1 MTKRKVSRFF
11 LLAAAFCAFTAS
23 GDEREVRELKVY
35 GRRAYK
41 KPIKFDRGD
50 GKYRLSGEF
59 RTDGEPAEV
68 SLGVEFYD
76 KNGDQIY
83 PFLYTAFPGTETTLV
98 KPLRK
103 GDTTLVVKDARNWNA
118 KLGKLAVPDATFKE
132 LGVHPRDVALEF
144 RTLKKTAE
152 GYELV
157 LVKPVKFDL
166 PAGAVVRQHT
176 GVPPFNAGWRRMI
189 GGKWT
194 RLEKVF
200 WGGHSDHFIPRSA
213 VTAKVFI
220 HAERGAKVY
229 FRDLGFFPWDHSTAR
244 TKGFREFD
252 YLQLYFEGKGKPIL
266 SADGGTAWRMKPQA
280 TFRRTDLRFE
290 ARRADQIEALV
301 TADTPGMLGTF
312 VYGYDGKKNFLIP
325 RATPVIP
332 DGKPHWVI
340 VHPRYPSNDSIVTAI
355 DFGWRNLWGGTV
367 RIEKVRVLESE
378 NFIPDAAN
386 VPRGVPI
393 HLDYLWGGREY
404 LLRWTGPGS
413 GIITCENPGM
423 KITWLDAEDRE
434 IGSTELPAGYEILKF
449 SPPAT
454 TARGVLTVNPGGKGW
469 PEINEDRDPRETL
482 WRGEWIWTQ
491 AEKGP
496 ENTTVWFER
505 EFDLPADAVIRDAVV
520 FAAADDHSE
529 IYVNGQYAGPGGNHH
544 EGARRDVAK
553 YLKPGRNRLTIKV
566 RNDGGFGM
574 LLANLFFELAGDEN
588 DRYLGMIGNE
598 RHVVTDGKWKFAVGD
613 EKPSEI
619 KNPAVVI
626 AAAHEKY
633 PRLNPVYLGPR
644 TKLELLS
651 AARNSFTAR
660 AVRVLFLSPRIPEDL
675 PGALQYRLVPAEGG
689 EARRIRLATKVTR
702 EGELCRFEYAPP
714 FLMTGG
720 KFKLYLD
727 DDRVYVA
734 DGAPVGE
741 VTVTPPAP
749 AELAQARYEFDGGRI
764 RLRVGER
771 VMTPF
776 FWKFPGNF
784 PRSYLG
790 KAEQVVTAH
799 AAGYDN
805 VALSTEFPRFWVA
818 PDKFD
823 FSNLDAQV
831 EQVLT
836 LNPNAVLMIQIGC
849 FMPDWW
855 LQSNPDDV
863 SARDDGAPRD
873 KNYERQ
879 ALSSQKWL
887 RDARIPLAAFVEHVK
902 KSPYAD
908 RVWAVNVAENTN
920 WEWFW
925 WNGSRY
931 KGDKPFF
938 SGFAPADTATFR
950 MHLKR
955 KYATDA
961 ELAKAW
967 KQPGVTLD
975 TAVMP
980 TAAEINGSHAGAL
993 LDVEKDKR
1001 VIDWFEY
1008 RNASLGEAF
1017 ISLCRDVKE
1026 LSDGKWLAGGYFGY
1040 FLGLSGGSGHPI
1052 HDVGHNSFLEA
1063 ARSPFVDFVRAPAA
1077 YGKRRLGLSDGN
1089 SIPFDT
1095 FLSRKKAVY
1104 VECDLRSALKE
1115 DPAGYGDVPIA
1126 RPATLR
1132 QNIDIMNRTFGMMCA
1147 TGCAYYWYDITGGA
1161 YLHPAY
1167 TAQLRKQMELYA
1179 GLPPA
1184 RGTTPTDIMAVGDR
1198 DTVYYTRRNNGKDA
1212 VLEAAA
1218 QCMTNTL
1225 PHLGAPFGVGT
1236 TDDLLEPGLIPPRK
1250 FYIVFNAWMLP
1261 GAKRAALLKRFE
1273 AEKASVLWLYA
1284 AGASRPDA
1292 GPRAEWCG
1300 DFLGLKVR
1308 MDKTLRRPKLVP
1320 DKSFGAAEWTTL
1332 RKSSPW
1338 FVPVSGFDAVL
1349 GRDENGDPALV
1360 ELKRNGATHYFSM
1373 LPDLPVGV
1381 VRELAR
1387 RAGVHLYTPDTRDPA
1402 WVGNDLVFIHTATA
1416 GEKRVTTPP
1425 GTKLRRILGGLPK
1438 DEYASGEAWPGE
1450 AGRTY
1455 GFQVV
1460 KE

>member
-1 MTKRKVSRFF
+1 MSILKKWLS
-11 LLAAAFCAFTAS
+11 LSLAAFCMLLARAEAPRQLPDGSF
-23 GDEREVRELKVY
+23 ELKVY
-35 GRRAYK
+35 GKRAYK
-41 KPIKFDRGD
+41 APVKLEPDWMYD
-50 GKYRLSGEF
+50 LHGEF
-59 RTDGEPAEV
+59 RTDGEPTEV
-68 SLGVEFYD
+68 SLGIEFYD

-83 PFLYTAFPGTETTLV
+83 PFIFTAFPGTETTLV
-98 KPLRK
+98 KPVGK
-103 GDTTLVVKDARNWNA
+103 GDTTLVVKDAANWNA
-118 KLGKLAVPDATFKE
+118 KLGKLAVPAATFKE

-144 RTLKKTAE
+144 KTLKKVDD
-152 GYELV
+152 GYELT
-157 LVKPVKFDL
+157 LVRPVKFDL
-166 PAGAVVRQHT
+166 PAGAVIRQHT
-176 GVPPFNAGWRRMI
+176 GMPPFNAGWRRMV

-194 RLEKVF
+194 RIDNGFYPGFDFDRVMPP
-200 WGGHSDHFIPRSA
+200 GT
-213 VTAKVFI
+213 VTGRIFI
-220 HAERGAKVY
+220 HAAKGVTVY
-229 FRDLGFFPWDHSTAR
+229 FRNVGIKPCFGGICVAPRDKIVP
-244 TKGFREFD
+244 
-252 YLQLYFEGKGKPIL
+252 LYFAGKGKPVL
-266 SADGGTAWRMKPQA
+266 TSDGGTAWAMKPQDA
-280 TFRRTDLRFE
+280 LRRTDVRIK
-290 ARRADQIEALV
+290 AADAAQIEALV

-312 VYGYDGKKNFLIP
+312 VYGFDGKKNFMIP

-340 VHPRYPSNDSIVTAI
+340 VRPRYPSPDSVVTAL

-367 RIEKVRVLESE
+367 RIENVRVLEE
-378 NFIPDAAN
+378 RNL
-386 VPRGVPI
+386 VPGAELRLFEQPI
-393 HLDYLWGGREY
+393 VMDYFWGGRDYMLEW
-404 LLRWTGPGS
+404 LNGNS
-413 GIITCENPGM
+413 GGAPKVSI
-423 KITWLDAEDRE
+423 KWLDADDRE
-434 IGSTELPAGYEILKF
+434 IGSTELPAGHTSLKF

-454 TARGVLTVNPGGKGW
+454 TARGVLTEHSYGTGYPLIRELRP
-469 PEINEDRDPRETL
+469 PEVDN
-482 WRGEWIWTQ
+482 WQGEWIWSQ
-491 AEKGP
+491 VEKGP
-496 ENTTVWFER
+496 ENTTLWFAR
-505 EFDLPADAVIRDAVV
+505 EFDLPDVPVEDAVA
-520 FAAADDHSE
+520 FAAADDHSN
-529 IYVNGQYAGPGGNHH
+529 IYINGKAAGAGGDHH
-544 EGARRDVAK
+544 EGARRDVTR
-553 YLKPGRNRLTIKV
+553 LLRPGKNTFTVEV
-566 RNDGGFGM
+566 RNDTGFGM
-574 LLANLFFELAGDEN
+574 LLANLYITLPGGD
-588 DRYLGMIGNE
+588 RRI
-598 RHVVTDGKWKFAVGD
+598 VTDGKWKYTAD
-613 EKPSEI
+613 PDKHW
-619 KNPAVVI
+619 NPDTPVVVI
-626 AAAHEKY
+626 AGAADKY
-633 PRLNPVYLGPR
+633 PRLNPVYIGRR
-644 TKLELLS
+644 TALELVS
-651 AARNSFTAR
+651 TGKGFFTAR
-660 AVRVLFLSPRIPEDL
+660 AKNELGKL
-675 PGALQYRLVPAEGG
+675 PGALQYRLVPAGGG
-689 EARRIRLATKVTR
+689 EVRRIMLATKVTR
-702 EGELCRFEYAPP
+702 DGDLYRFEYTPP
-714 FLMTGG
+714 FLMKGG
-720 KFKLYLD
+720 TFKLYLD
-727 DDRVYVA
+727 DDRLYVA
-734 DGAPVGE
+734 DSAAEPPSNEDDRTVLGRAPVGE
-741 VTVTPPAP
+741 VTVTPPAQ
-749 AELAQARYEFDGGRI
+749 AKLAQAGYEFNGGRI
-764 RLRVGER
+764 KLRVGER

-784 PRSYLG
+784 PRSFLG

-836 LNPNAVLMIQIGC
+836 LNPDAVLMIQIGC

-855 LQSNPDDV
+855 LAANPDDV

-955 KYATDA
+955 KYANDA
-961 ELAKAW
+961 ELAAAW

-975 TAVMP
+975 TATMP
-980 TAAEINGSHAGAL
+980 KASEINGSHAGAL
-993 LDVEKDKR
+993 LDVERDKR

-1017 ISLCRDVKE
+1017 ISLCRDLKE
-1026 LSDGKWLAGGYFGY
+1026 LSGCKWLAGGYFGY
-1040 FLGLSGGSGHPI
+1040 FLGLASGSGHPI
-1052 HDVGHNSFLEA
+1052 HDVGHNSFLEVA
-1063 ARSPFVDFVRAPAA
+1063 KSPFVDFVRAPAN

-1095 FLSRKKAVY
+1095 FLARKKVVY

-1167 TAQLRKQMELYA
+1167 TAQLRKQMEIYA

-1184 RGTTPTDIMAVGDR
+1184 TGTTPTEIMAVGDR

-1218 QCMTNTL
+1218 QGVVNTL
-1225 PHLGAPFGVGT
+1225 PYVGAPFGVGC

-1250 FYIVFNAWMLP
+1250 FYIMFNAWMLP
-1261 GAKRAALLKRFE
+1261 EAKRAALLKRFE
-1273 AEKASVLWLYA
+1273 SEKAHVLWLYA
-1284 AGASRPDA
+1284 AGASRPEV
-1292 GPRAEWCG
+1292 GPRAEYCA

-1308 MDKTLRRPKLVP
+1308 MDEKSRRPKFVP
-1320 DKSFGAAEWTTL
+1320 DDKFGGPSGESI
-1332 RKSSPW
+1332 RKSAPW
-1338 FVPVSGFDAVL
+1338 FVPVSGFDEVL

-1360 ELKRNGATHYFSM
+1360 SLKRNGATHYFST
-1373 LPDLPVGV
+1373 LPNLPVEA

-1387 RAGVHLYTPDTRDPA
+1387 RAGVFLYTPDTRDPA
-1402 WVGNDLVFIHTATA
+1402 WIGNDLVFIHTATA
-1416 GEKRVTTPP
+1416 GAKRIALPP
-1425 GTKLRRILGGLPK
+1425 GTKLKRILGGLSK
-1438 DEYASGEAWPGE
+1438 DEFAPGEAWPGE

-1460 KE
+1460 RE

>member
-1 MTKRKVSRFF
+1 MKSKALTAGL
-11 LLAAAFCAFTAS
+11 LLAAAFCAFAVS
-23 GDEREVRELKVY
+23 GADNRVRELKVY

-41 KPIKFDRGD
+41 KPIKLG
-50 GKYRLSGEF
+50 GKFWNLSGEF
-59 RTDGEPAEV
+59 RTDGEPTEV
-68 SLGVEFYD
+68 VLGMELLD
-76 KNGDQIY
+76 KDGNQIY
-83 PFLYTAFPGTETTLV
+83 PFMFTAFPGTETTLV

-103 GDTTLVVKDARNWNA
+103 GDATLVVKDGRNWNA
-118 KLGKLAVPDATFKE
+118 KLGKLAVPASSFKE

-144 RTLKKTAE
+144 KTIKKVGD
-152 GYELV
+152 GYELT

-176 GVPPFNAGWRRMI
+176 GVPPFSAGWRRMV

-194 RLEKVF
+194 WFDKYIFPGTRNGWEVWEK
-200 WGGHSDHFIPRSA
+200 A
-213 VTAKVFI
+213 VTGRIFI
-220 HAERGAKVY
+220 QASPGVTVY
-229 FRDLGFFPWDHSTAR
+229 FRNVECKPVFGGVGTCIPETRRAETLT
-244 TKGFREFD
+244 
-252 YLQLYFEGKGKPIL
+252 LYFAGKGKPVL
-266 SADGGTAWRMKPQA
+266 TPDGGTAWKMKPQA
-280 TFRRTDLRFE
+280 SLRRTDLRFE
-290 ARRADQIEALV
+290 AAEAQQIEALV

-312 VYGYDGKKNFLIP
+312 VYGYDGKKNFMIP

-332 DGKPHWVI
+332 DGRPHWVI
-340 VHPRYPSNDSIVTAI
+340 VHPRYPSDKSVVTAL
-355 DFGWRNLWGGTV
+355 DFGWRNLWGATV
-367 RIEKVRVLESE
+367 RVEKVRVLGEK
-378 NFIPDAAN
+378 NFIPGAEFLRAGEP
-386 VPRGVPI
+386 VF
-393 HLDYLWGGREY
+393 LDYLWGGREY
-404 LLRWTGPGS
+404 LLEWRGGHSDGS
-413 GIITCENPGM
+413 PKVSI
-423 KITWLDAEDRE
+423 KWLDGEDRV
-434 IGSTELPAGYEILKF
+434 IGSTELPAGYATLKF

-454 TARGVLTVNPGGKGW
+454 TARGVLTLAGDALSYRYPS
-469 PEINEDRDPRETL
+469 IREVRPAEL
-482 WRGEWIWTQ
+482 DNWQGEWIWSQ
-491 AEKGP
+491 VEKGP
-496 ENTTVWFER
+496 EHTTVWFER
-505 EFDLPADAVIRDAVV
+505 EFELPDVPVVDAVA

-529 IYVNGQYAGPGGNHH
+529 IYVNGKYAGQGGDHH
-544 EGARRDVAK
+544 EGARRDVARL
-553 YLKPGRNRLTIKV
+553 LKPGKNTFTVKV
-566 RNDGGFGM
+566 RNDTGFGM
-574 LLANLFFELAGDEN
+574 LLANLYIALPGGD
-588 DRYLGMIGNE
+588 RRI
-598 RHVVTDGKWKFAVGD
+598 VTDGEWKYAVGD

-619 KNPAVVI
+619 KDQAVVI

-633 PRLNPVYLGPR
+633 LRLNPVYIGRR
-644 TKLELLS
+644 TPLELVS
-651 AARNSFTAR
+651 TGKGFFTAR
-660 AVRVLFLSPRIPEDL
+660 AKNKLGKL
-675 PGALQYRLVPAEGG
+675 PGALQYRLVPPGGG
-689 EARRIRLATKVTR
+689 EVRRIMLATKVTR
-702 EGELCRFEYAPP
+702 DGELYRFEYTPP
-714 FLMTGG
+714 FLMKGG
-720 KFKLYLD
+720 TFKLYLD
-727 DDRVYVA
+727 DDRLYVA
-734 DGAPVGE
+734 DSAAAPPSNEDDRTVLGRAPVGE
-741 VTVTPPAP
+741 FMVTPPAP

-790 KAEQVVTAH
+790 KAEQIVTAR

-805 VALSTEFPRFWVA
+805 VALSTEFPKFWVA

-823 FSNLDAQV
+823 FSNLDSQV

-836 LNPNAVLMIQIGC
+836 LNPDAVLMIQIGC

-855 LQSNPDDV
+855 LQNNPDDV

-879 ALSSQKWL
+879 ALSSKKWL
-887 RDARIPLAAFVEHVK
+887 RDARIPLQAFVEHVK
-902 KSPYAD
+902 NSPYAD

-950 MHLKR
+950 MHLRR
-955 KYATDA
+955 KYASDA

-967 KQPGVTLD
+967 KQPNVTLD
-975 TAVMP
+975 TATMP
-980 TAAEINGSHAGAL
+980 SAAEINGSHAGAL
-993 LDVEKDKR
+993 LDVELDKR

-1026 LSDGKWLAGGYFGY
+1026 LSGGKWLAGGYFGY
-1040 FLGLSGGSGHPI
+1040 YLGLSGGSGHPI

-1063 ARSPFVDFVRAPAA
+1063 AKSPYVDFVRAPAV

-1104 VECDLRSALKE
+1104 VECDLRTALKE

-1132 QNIDIMNRTFGMMCA
+1132 QNIDVMNRTFGMMCA

-1167 TAQLRKQMELYA
+1167 TAQLRKQMALYA
-1179 GLPPA
+1179 QLPPA
-1184 RGTTPTDIMAVGDR
+1184 TGATPTEIMAVGDR

-1225 PHLGAPFGVGT
+1225 PHVGAPFGVGT
-1236 TDDLLEPGLIPPRK
+1236 TDDLLEPGLVPSKK

-1261 GAKRAALLKRFE
+1261 DAKRAGLVKRFE
-1273 AEKASVLWLYA
+1273 AEKAHVLWLYA

-1292 GPRAEWCG
+1292 GPRAEYCG

-1308 MDKTLRRPKLVP
+1308 MDRTTRRPKLVFDP
-1320 DKSFGAAEWTTL
+1320 GFNVAEWTTL
-1332 RKSSPW
+1332 RKSAPW

-1360 ELKRNGATHYFSM
+1360 SLKRNGATHYFST
-1373 LPDLPVGV
+1373 LPDLPVAAI
-1381 VRELAR
+1381 RELAK
-1387 RAGVHLYTPDTRDPA
+1387 RAGAHLYTPDTRDPA
-1402 WVGNDLVFIHTATA
+1402 WIGNDLVFLHTATA
-1416 GEKRVTTPP
+1416 GPKRITTQP

-1438 DEYASGEAWPGE
+1438 DEYASGESWQGE

-1455 GFQVV
+1455 GFQAV

>member
-1 MTKRKVSRFF
+1 MPKRKALTAALLLVAAFCT
-11 LLAAAFCAFTAS
+11 LAAAAE
-23 GDEREVRELKVY
+23 GEVRELKVY

-41 KPIKFDRGD
+41 KPIGVQPGGR
-50 GKYRLSGEF
+50 YALSGEF

-76 KNGDQIY
+76 RDGDQIY
-83 PFLYTAFPGTETTLV
+83 PFAFTAFPGTETTLV
-98 KPLRK
+98 KPLGK
-103 GDTTLVVKDARNWNA
+103 GDTTLVVKDGRNWNA
-118 KLGKLAVPDATFKE
+118 KLGRVAVPAVSFKR

-144 RTLKKTAE
+144 KTIGKTAE
-152 GYELV
+152 GYELT

-176 GVPPFNAGWRRMI
+176 GAPPFNAGWRRMV

-194 RLEKVF
+194 RLADFDRV
-200 WGGHSDHFIPRSA
+200 IPPNA
-213 VTAKVFI
+213 VTAKIFI
-220 HAERGAKVY
+220 HAEKGARVY
-229 FRDLGFFPWDHSTAR
+229 FRNVDCRPVGGKAAPPP
-244 TKGFREFD
+244 G
-252 YLQLYFEGKGKPIL
+252 YIQLYFAGKGRPL
-266 SADGGTAWRMKPQA
+266 LCSDGGTAWAMKPQA
-280 TFRRTDLRFE
+280 TLRRTDLRFK
-290 ARRADQIEALV
+290 ATDAAQIEALV
-301 TADTPGMLGTF
+301 SADTPGMLGTF
-312 VYGYDGKKNFLIP
+312 VYGFDGKKNFLIP

-332 DGKPHWVI
+332 DGRPHWVI
-340 VHPRYPSNDSIVTAI
+340 VRPRYPSRDSVVTAL

-367 RIEKVRVLESE
+367 RIEKVRVLKER
-378 NFIPDAAN
+378 NFIPGAEFLHSGEP
-386 VPRGVPI
+386 VF
-393 HLDYLWGGREY
+393 LDYLWGGREY
-404 LLRWTGPGS
+404 RLAWEDGK
-413 GIITCENPGM
+413 NPGVSI
-423 KITWLDAEDRE
+423 KWLDGEDRE
-434 IGSTELPAGYEILKF
+434 IGSTELPAGYETLKF
-449 SPPAT
+449 SPPDR
-454 TARGVLTVNPGGKGW
+454 TARGVLTVGGSAVGY
-469 PEINEDRDPRETL
+469 PVIREL
-482 WRGEWIWTQ
+482 HPAESDNWRGEWIWSQ
-491 AEKGP
+491 VEKGP

-505 EFDLPADAVIRDAVV
+505 EFELPDASIVDAVA
-520 FAAADDHSE
+520 FAAADDHSW
-529 IYVNGQYAGPGGNHH
+529 IYVNGIYAGPGGDHH
-544 EGARRDVAK
+544 EGARCDVAK
-553 YLKPGRNRLTIKV
+553 LLKPGKNTFTVKV
-566 RNDGGFGM
+566 RNDTGFGM
-574 LLANLFFELAGDEN
+574 LLANLYVTLPGGD
-588 DRYLGMIGNE
+588 RRI
-598 RHVVTDGKWKFAVGD
+598 VTDGEWKYSVGD

-619 KNPAVVI
+619 NTPAVVI

-633 PRLNPVYLGPR
+633 PRLNPVCIGRR
-644 TKLELLS
+644 TPLELVS
-651 AARNSFTAR
+651 TGKNFFTAR
-660 AVRVLFLSPRIPEDL
+660 AKGKIGKL
-675 PGALQYRLVPAEGG
+675 PGALQYRLVG
-689 EARRIRLATKVTR
+689 ENGTRRIMLATKVTR
-702 EGELCRFEYAPP
+702 DGELYRFEYTPP
-714 FLMTGG
+714 FLMQGG
-720 KFKLYLD
+720 KFALYLD
-727 DDRVYVA
+727 DDRLYVA
-734 DGAPVGE
+734 SGASVGE

-749 AELAQARYEFDGGRI
+749 AGLSQARYEFDGGRI

-790 KAEQVVTAH
+790 KAEQVIAAH
-799 AAGYDN
+799 ASGYDN

-836 LNPNAVLMIQIGC
+836 LNPDAVLMIQVGC

-855 LQSNPDDV
+855 LERNPDDV

-879 ALSSQKWL
+879 ALSSKKWL
-887 RDARIPLAAFVEHVK
+887 RDARIPLQAFVEHVK
-902 KSPYAD
+902 NSPWGD

-938 SGFAPADTATFR
+938 SGFSPADTATFR

-955 KYATDA
+955 KYASDA
-961 ELAKAW
+961 ELAAAW

-975 TAVMP
+975 TAEMP

-993 LDVEKDKR
+993 LDVELDKR

-1026 LSDGKWLAGGYFGY
+1026 LSGGKWLAGGYFGY
-1040 FLGLSGGSGHPI
+1040 FIGLSGGSGHPI

-1089 SIPFDT
+1089 SIPFET
-1095 FLSRKKAVY
+1095 FLARKKVVY
-1104 VECDLRSALKE
+1104 IECDLRSALKE

-1132 QNIDIMNRTFGMMCA
+1132 QNLDIMNRTFGMMCS

-1167 TAQLRKQMELYA
+1167 TAQLHKQMELYA
-1179 GLPPA
+1179 SLPPA
-1184 RGTTPTDIMAVGDR
+1184 AGTTPAEIMAVGDR
-1198 DTVYYTRRNNGKDA
+1198 DTVYYTRRNNGRDA

-1225 PHLGAPFGVGT
+1225 PHVGAPFGVGIV
-1236 TDDLLEPGLIPPRK
+1236 DDLLEPGLVPPRK

-1261 GAKRAALLKRFE
+1261 DAKRAALLKRFA
-1273 AEKASVLWLYA
+1273 AEKAHVLWLYA
-1284 AGASRPDA
+1284 AGASRPGA
-1292 GPRAEWCG
+1292 GPRAEFCG

-1320 DKSFGAAEWTTL
+1320 DAGFGAAEWTTL

-1338 FVPVSGFDAVL
+1338 FVPVSGFDEVL

-1360 ELKRNGATHYFSM
+1360 ELKRDGATHYFSM
-1373 LPDLPVGV
+1373 LPDLPVAL

-1387 RAGVHLYTPDTRDPA
+1387 RAGVRLYTPDTRDPA
-1402 WVGNDLVFIHTATA
+1402 WIGNDLVFIHTATA
-1416 GEKRVTTPP
+1416 GTKRITTPP
-1425 GTKLRRILGGLPK
+1425 GTKLRRILGGLPR
-1438 DEYASGEAWPGE
+1438 DEYASGEAWQGE